1 MEKHYYFPQDIE
13 WAIDSSSAIYIV
25 QTRPVTTMGKE
36 LSAVSS
42 VTSAGRVKKIE
53 RKLLVKGDPASP
65 GIQSGPVQI
74 LGSMKDLDKINI
86 GEVLVAEQ
94 TNPDYVPAMKKAV
107 AIVTARGG
115 RTSHAAIVSRELG
128 IPAVVGAKNALK
140 ILRNGMVVTVNGST
154 GEVFSGAMASNLKNQ
169 ISNIKKVEHNNIK
182 TATKVYVN
190 LAEPS
195 RAAAVKIKC

>member
-1 MEKHYYFPQDIE
+1 
-13 WAIDSSSAIYIV
+13 
-25 QTRPVTTMGKE
+25 
-36 LSAVSS
+36 
-42 VTSAGRVKKIE
+42 
-53 RKLLVKGDPASP
+53 
-65 GIQSGPVQI
+65 
-74 LGSMKDLDKINI
+74 MKDLDKINI

-169 ISNIKKVEHNNIK
+169 ISNIKKLNIIILK
-182 TATKVYVN
+182 LRQRST
-190 LAEPS
+190 
-195 RAAAVKIKC
+195 

>member
-1 MEKHYYFPQDIE
+1 
-13 WAIDSSSAIYIV
+13 
-25 QTRPVTTMGKE
+25 MGKE